1 MIKHYCDI
9 CKKEIK
15 DTIYTMTVNPL
26 DMTTIDLNRHLC
38 KDCVIALDKVAKDLI
53 DKLQKGQCDE

>member
-26 DMTTIDLNRHLC
+26 DITTIYLNRHLC
-38 KDCVIALDKVAKDLI
+38 KDCVIALNKAAEDLI
-53 DKLQKGQCDE
+53 NEIAERTMR